1 MNNYRYYS
9 SGHFELRVKS
19 GNKNVDEINDVFRDR
34 EVNNHQRTL
43 VIVYVIHQNHEM
55 NEWNI
60 KINMR

>member
-43 VIVYVIHQNHEM
+43 VIVYVIH
-55 NEWNI
+55 
-60 KINMR
+60 